1 MSNVQN
7 ELRELRRDF
16 ATKQREQIQ
25 AQTRLEESK
34 KGLAVVNE
42 KIREAGY
49 EPKDLPKIIKK
60 KTAELEKSVTEI
72 RSMLENQDEDV
83 DIEFE

>member
-1 MSNVQN
+1 MSNVQD

-34 KGLAVVNE
+34 KGLAAVNE

-49 EPKDLPKIIKK
+49 EPKELPKVIKK
-60 KTAELEKSVTEI
+60 KTAELEKSVSEI
-72 RSMLENQDEDV
+72 RSMLENQQEDT
-83 DIEFE
+83 DIDFE

>member
-1 MSNVQN
+1 MSNIQE

-16 ATKQREQIQ
+16 GAKQREQIQ

-34 KGLAVVNE
+34 KGLAAVNE

-49 EPKDLPKIIKK
+49 EPKELPKVIKK

-72 RSMLENQDEDV
+72 RSMLEGQGEETE
-83 DIEFE
+83 IEF